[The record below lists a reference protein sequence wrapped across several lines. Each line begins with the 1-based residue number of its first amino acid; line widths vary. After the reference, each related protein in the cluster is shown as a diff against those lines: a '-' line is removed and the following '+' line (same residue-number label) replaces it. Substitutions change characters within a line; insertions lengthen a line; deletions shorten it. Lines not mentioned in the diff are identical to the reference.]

1 VNAARA
7 TVPLTAA
14 VGLHARPAMKL
25 ARLAK
30 RFPATIRLRSLPD
43 GPWVDAKSL
52 SRVMA
57 LKLRTGAVLEFEA
70 RGEGA
75 REAVDALC
83 ALVAADFRDNG
94 DDG

>member
-1 VNAARA
+1 MSASRA

-43 GPWVDAKSL
+43 GSWVDAKSL
-52 SRVMA
+52 SRLMG
-57 LKLRTGAVLEFEA
+57 LKLRTGVLLEFEA
-70 RGEGA
+70 RGERA
-75 REAVDALC
+75 WEAVEALC
-83 ALVAADFRDNG
+83 ALVAADFRDDH